1 MQNLVLYAVTSNTDL
16 TEGRGREYDVGYF
29 HNEED
34 AQNVVRDKRYAK
46 FCCMGTQSPKDT
58 EYKVS
63 KKVFPI
69 YQNPSD
75 FWDNHSKSEKIIKI
89 FNKLT
94 TEEQELLGIKL
105 SDFT

>member
-16 TEGRGREYDVGYF
+16 TEGRGREFDVGYF
-29 HNEED
+29 YNE
-34 AQNVVRDKRYAK
+34 AGAHTVVKDKRYAT
-46 FCCMGTQSPKDT
+46 FCTMGEQSSKDV

-69 YQNPSD
+69 YDSPSD
-75 FWDNHSKSEKIIKI
+75 FWDTHSKSEKIIKI